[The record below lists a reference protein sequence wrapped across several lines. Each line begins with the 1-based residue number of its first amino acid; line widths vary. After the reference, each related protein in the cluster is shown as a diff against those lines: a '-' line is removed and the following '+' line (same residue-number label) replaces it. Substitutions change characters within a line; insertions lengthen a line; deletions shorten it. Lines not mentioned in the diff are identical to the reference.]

1 MKLLYHNGLPAHT
14 INTMDAVDL
23 QAGNNDKR
31 GGTIIVFHL
40 VFSAEQER
48 SFCTAH
54 KICPTS
60 PFGPKLL
67 SHDISLS
74 VVVANAAYVTNG
86 KLVSSPGELL
96 TGSSGLIE
104 LP

>member
-1 MKLLYHNGLPAHT
+1 MDCPLLTQSIQWTPLTCKLG
-14 INTMDAVDL
+14 IMIKEGD
-23 QAGNNDKR
+23 
-31 GGTIIVFHL
+31 TIIVFHL

-48 SFCTAH
+48 SFGTAN

-67 SHDISLS
+67 SQDISLS
-74 VVVANAAYVTNG
+74 VVVANAAYVTSG
-86 KLVSSPGELL
+86 KVVSSPGELL